1 MLKILSTLCLWCS
14 TLYQGISIQFL
25 LTWLSLIYI
34 FNCSPTSMLFADC
47 HIVENG
53 GITIEDLL
61 MRWLMMSIWMIL
73 VNTLTW
79 CEIRNSMYKSN
90 MRKIGRLRDD
100 SNMNQEISFVS
111 VRISLSFLVV
121 CVCVYVEF
129 HMKCITEI
137 TDHFSLHSLYPYK

>member
-1 MLKILSTLCLWCS
+1 MLKFLRALCPWCS
-14 TLYQGISIQFL
+14 TLYQGISIQLL
-25 LTWLSLIYI
+25 LTWLSLIFK
-34 FNCSPTSMLFADC
+34 FNCSPTSMLFADF

-73 VNTLTW
+73 VNILTW
-79 CEIRNSMYKSN
+79 CEIRNSMYISN

-121 CVCVYVEF
+121 CVCGISHE
-129 HMKCITEI
+129 M
-137 TDHFSLHSLYPYK
+137 